1 MRKGSAMRAA
11 LYVGDETFDVRD
23 VTARPP
29 GPGEVQLTVAYVGI
43 CGTDLH
49 VKHGAMDQR
58 VSIPAVIGH
67 EMSGTVAAVGEG
79 VSAWHPGDRVTV
91 MPLDWCGHCHACRAG
106 HEHVCQNLVFVG
118 IDAPGAMQQTWTVP
132 ERLLVRL
139 PAAMDLERAALTEP
153 TAVAVHDVRRAAVI
167 RGERVL
173 VVGGGPIGLLIGCV
187 AALEGADVVV
197 SEPNALRRD
206 VAAQMGLRAIDPAA
220 CDLAAE
226 VTRWT
231 DGAGADV
238 AFEVSGSEAGL
249 RNAAHALRVRGRL
262 VVVAIHPQPVAVDLF
277 RVFWREL
284 ELLGARVYERRD
296 FERAVELLAA
306 GAIPA
311 HKLISAVEPLER
323 APEAFARLE
332 EGAEIVKV
340 LIDCQPQ
347 P

>member
-1 MRKGSAMRAA
+1 MRGA
-11 LYVGDETFDVRD
+11 LYVGDENFEVRD
-23 VTARPP
+23 LTPRPP
-29 GPGEVQLTVAYVGI
+29 GVGEVQLTVAYVGI

-49 VKHGAMDQR
+49 VKHGAMDRR

-67 EMSGTVAAVGEG
+67 EMSGTVTAVGED
-79 VSAWHPGDRVTV
+79 VSAWRPGDRVTV
-91 MPLDWCGHCHACRAG
+91 MPLDWCGRCHACRAG

-139 PAAMDLERAALTEP
+139 PAEMELERAALTEP
-153 TAVAVHDVRRAAVI
+153 TAVAVHDVRRAGVV

-187 AALEGADVVV
+187 AALERAKVVI
-197 SEPNALRRD
+197 SEPNAFRRS
-206 VAAQMGLRAIDPAA
+206 VAEQIGLRAIDPAA
-220 CDLAAE
+220 CDLDAE
-226 VTRWT
+226 VAEWT
-231 DGAGADV
+231 EGAGADV

-249 RNAAHALRVRGRL
+249 RTATQVLRVRGRL

-284 ELLGARVYERRD
+284 TLIGARVYERRD

-311 HKLISAVEPLER
+311 PRLISAVEPLER
-323 APEAFARLE
+323 TPEAFVRLE
-332 EGAEIVKV
+332 SGAEVMKV
-340 LIDCQPQ
+340 LIDCREGR
-347 P
+347 